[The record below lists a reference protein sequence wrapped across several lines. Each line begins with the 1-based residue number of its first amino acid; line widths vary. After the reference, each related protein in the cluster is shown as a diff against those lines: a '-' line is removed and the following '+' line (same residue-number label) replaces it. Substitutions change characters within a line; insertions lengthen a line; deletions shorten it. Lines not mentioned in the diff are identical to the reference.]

1 MIKKNN
7 RVALVG
13 IGAMGTALAQT
24 LLENEIEIHVW
35 NRTPEK
41 IETLAQK
48 GAITY
53 TQPHKAIESCDIVI
67 VCLSDYDA
75 WKEIIDYENVRSS
88 LKSSILIQLSTGS
101 MAEVEANSLIMKD
114 LDVELI
120 EGSILCFPEQ
130 IGTELAS
137 IILAGKSDVIESCNS
152 ILRLMSPKIS
162 YLGESLSA
170 PVVLGNAIM
179 SSVLGFSAGLI
190 NGAALCLKGDVPLKS
205 FREQTVHN
213 FARMQTEPLRILDA
227 IANKDTE
234 NTQASVSTWYDAHL
248 KLLKIS
254 DKLGVD
260 TRFHQGLS
268 LMFKET
274 IDQNIGGHDLSAMVK
289 VFSNKN

>member
-1 MIKKNN
+1 
-7 RVALVG
+7 
-13 IGAMGTALAQT
+13 MGTALAQT

-35 NRTPEK
+35 NRSPEK

-137 IILAGKSDVIESCNS
+137 IILAGKSDVIESC
-152 ILRLMSPKIS
+152 
-162 YLGESLSA
+162 
-170 PVVLGNAIM
+170 
-179 SSVLGFSAGLI
+179 
-190 NGAALCLKGDVPLKS
+190 D
-205 FREQTVHN
+205 
-213 FARMQTEPLRILDA
+213 
-227 IANKDTE
+227 
-234 NTQASVSTWYDAHL
+234 
-248 KLLKIS
+248 
-254 DKLGVD
+254 
-260 TRFHQGLS
+260 
-268 LMFKET
+268 
-274 IDQNIGGHDLSAMVK
+274 
-289 VFSNKN
+289 

>member
-1 MIKKNN
+1 MNIKNN
-7 RVALVG
+7 RVAFVG
-13 IGAMGTALAQT
+13 LGAMGTALAQA
-24 LLENEIEIHVW
+24 LLENEIEIHIW

-41 IETLAQK
+41 IEALAQK
-48 GAITY
+48 GAVTY
-53 TQPHKAIESCDIVI
+53 TKAYKAIESCDIVI
-67 VCLSDYDA
+67 ICLSDYGA
-75 WKEIIDYENVRSS
+75 WKEIVDNENVRTS
-88 LKSSILIQLSTGS
+88 LKNTILVQLSTGS

-114 LDVELI
+114 LGVELI

-137 IILAGKSDVIESCNS
+137 IILAGKSEVVEACDS

-162 YLGESLSA
+162 YLGESIAA

-190 NGAALCLKGDVPLKS
+190 NGAAFCLKGDVPLES

-234 NTQASVSTWYDAHL
+234 NTQASVSTWYDAHR

-260 TRFHQGLS
+260 TRFHQGLN

-274 IDQNIGGHDLSAMVK
+274 IDQDLGSHDISAMVK